1 VELNG
6 RYRCSSVRERG
17 GLSEGLKA
25 DGWTKLLSRLK
36 AERRERRAKWAFG
49 ARSTIRKDRVA
60 HRFRAAYAATH
71 RLYRQ
76 GCGPGAPAACRV
88 PSEEGGSGIRSEMAS
103 DETSRIIGIDYDF
116 RGCSHSLVGPIA
128 LWALGLARLQLVS
141 GRAGERAEVA
151 LAGEPGR
158 VAAAADEGG
167 RCAVGLTA
175 GAAAPYVG
183 ACWRK
188 SGGGTR
194 RGTREGMLRRPTR
207 AGGALLASRPA
218 RLLLGSVRAGTRA
231 VATLATAP

>member
-1 VELNG
+1 M
-6 RYRCSSVRERG
+6 RERG

-194 RGTREGMLRRPTR
+194 RGIREGMLRRPTR

>member
-1 VELNG
+1 M
-6 RYRCSSVRERG
+6 RERG
-17 GLSEGLKA
+17 GLSEGMKA

-36 AERRERRAKWAFG
+36 AERRERRAKWACG

-71 RLYRQ
+71 RLYQQ

-141 GRAGERAEVA
+141 
-151 LAGEPGR
+151 
-158 VAAAADEGG
+158 
-167 RCAVGLTA
+167 
-175 GAAAPYVG
+175 
-183 ACWRK
+183 
-188 SGGGTR
+188 
-194 RGTREGMLRRPTR
+194 
-207 AGGALLASRPA
+207 
-218 RLLLGSVRAGTRA
+218 VRAGTRA
-231 VATLATAP
+231 VAALAAAP